1 VQGMGG
7 AAIDRAVGRDQR
19 LADHLPAE
27 YALPADLRAHAAEQI
42 HLERFDVED
51 GEKLVERG
59 SWVAPLPALA
69 AKRNASDLIW

>member
-1 VQGMGG
+1 MGG

-27 YALPADLRAHAAEQI
+27 HALPADLRAHAAKQI

-51 GEKLVERG
+51 GEKLVESAAHGLR
-59 SWVAPLPALA
+59 PLPALA